1 MTLAGLLKNL
11 RDRQWCCVESHESP
25 GPIRRGAS
33 SKPAIPTET
42 RIKNCKSS
50 LSGVVNP
57 FVHFD
62 ATIRSMSTIQ
72 QVRGAQA
79 RMRVAES
86 ALRVY
91 VERPSNLPTDIPRY
105 RQLADQLKAATDEYV
120 ASFLS

>member
-1 MTLAGLLKNL
+1 
-11 RDRQWCCVESHESP
+11 
-25 GPIRRGAS
+25 
-33 SKPAIPTET
+33 
-42 RIKNCKSS
+42 
-50 LSGVVNP
+50 
-57 FVHFD
+57 
-62 ATIRSMSTIQ
+62 MSTIQ